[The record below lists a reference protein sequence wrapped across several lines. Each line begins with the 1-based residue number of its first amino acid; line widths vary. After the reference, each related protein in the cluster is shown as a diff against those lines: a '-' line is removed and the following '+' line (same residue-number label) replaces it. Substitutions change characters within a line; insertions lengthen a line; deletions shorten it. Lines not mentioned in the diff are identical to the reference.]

1 VPVTAVAGHTE
12 TVRLIRE
19 GRVQFVINTPTK
31 GKEPGRL
38 GFTIRR
44 TAAEFR
50 VPCFTSLDTAAAVV
64 GIIDFLRRGERPCPV
79 SMAEFT
85 AHVQ

>member
-1 VPVTAVAGHTE
+1 V
-12 TVRLIRE
+12 IRQ
-19 GRVQFVINTPTK
+19 GRIQFVINTPTK

-50 VPCFTSLDTAAAVV
+50 VPCFTSLDTASAVLR
-64 GIIDFLRRGERPCPV
+64 ILDFLRRGENPCPV
-79 SMAEFT
+79 SMEEFT
-85 AHVQ
+85 AHVREN

>member
-1 VPVTAVAGHTE
+1 MLRRDE
-12 TVRLIRE
+12 IQL
-19 GRVQFVINTPTK
+19 VINTPTK
-31 GKEPGRL
+31 VKEPGRL

-50 VPCFTSLDTAAAVV
+50 VPCFTSLDTASAVLQ
-64 GIIDFLRRGERPCPV
+64 ILEFLKRGDKPSPV

-85 AHVQ
+85 AHVRG